1 MSSNKAAAA
10 RHDFDSIVEGAAV
23 SRDYVI
29 AADTSQHFIAAF
41 GDVSPLHVS
50 DEYARA
56 HGFAGK
62 VAHGGILNGFI
73 SHFVGMHFPGEP
85 AVLQSV
91 DIQFKTPSHLND
103 VIRLE
108 ALVSQKI
115 EAVRV
120 IVLDIQFR
128 NLTQG
133 RLAARARV
141 QVGVR

>member
-1 MSSNKAAAA
+1 MDEAVAA
-10 RHDFDSIVEGAAV
+10 RHEFDSIAEGAVV

-29 AADTSQHFIAAF
+29 ARATYDRFIEAF

-62 VAHGGILNGFI
+62 VVHGSLLNGFI

-85 AVLQSV
+85 ALLQSV
-91 DIQFKTPSHLND
+91 DIQFKTPSHLGD
-103 VIRLE
+103 VVRLE
-108 ALVSQKI
+108 ARVAQKI

-120 IVLDIQFR
+120 IVLDIQIQ
-128 NLTQG
+128 NITQG